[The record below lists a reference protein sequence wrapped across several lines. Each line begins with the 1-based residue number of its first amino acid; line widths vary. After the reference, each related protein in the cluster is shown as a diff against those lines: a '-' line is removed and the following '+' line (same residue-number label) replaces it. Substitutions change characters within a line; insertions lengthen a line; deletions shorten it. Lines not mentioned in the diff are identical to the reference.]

1 MKPLLLTLQAVGPYA
16 GRQTIDF
23 RAVLDSGLFGIYGA
37 TGSGKSTIFSAMT
50 FALFGEAARSEQH
63 AATLRSD
70 HADAGLLTEVEL
82 VFESAGRTYRIV
94 RQPEQTRPAKR
105 GGGETKEA
113 HKAWLFDVTGLD
125 LDKLNDANTGKVL
138 AETKIKIVDDAIEK
152 LLGYRAAQFRQIVL
166 LPQGRFE
173 AFLSADTKE
182 RLEILRDLFDVTLYR
197 RLTDRLKADADAA
210 ERKVAAARAV
220 CIARLSAE
228 NFATMDALAEGI
240 SDAEIRHR
248 DQSGAAAKAKA
259 EWDAA
264 LQAYQAAA
272 QTDAQFVEHRAAEQN
287 LATLDASRPEID
299 ALTARLKLARIV
311 ASLADAASAR
321 DTSRTDVDAAHKR
334 QTAAADRLKKAE
346 AETHRAKQTR
356 DGLAQQSAAI
366 ESKKSELHTL
376 RDHANR
382 LATSETLRSTATAA
396 QTKAHESATAVDA
409 AKSTLATLTSRKDAT
424 AKALTAA
431 QSAQVQRSQLNAT
444 ASHLRERLTAAKAY
458 EDATQKA
465 SAAQTSLQRAE
476 ADRASAATSHQTAQ
490 ATFATAEQALLKN
503 HAAHLA
509 VHLTPGEPCAVCG
522 SPDHP
527 APARGTS
534 GSQRLDENYT
544 RAKATLDAARARANE
559 AATHFEIAKQTLTE
573 RQAALAALTPPER
586 TAAALTTELQSI
598 EANLSR
604 LGAPADEAALSA
616 SLGKLD
622 SELAA
627 AMAFLERAQVAERDA
642 AKSAAAAQQS
652 LDDSIAAIPSNLR
665 EANALQSAIATLS
678 QAIAN
683 FDRDTQAAAL
693 ADQNATAQHAAAL
706 RETETIAAE
715 VTRLAVHLTRVEQN
729 FADRLAANGLTAA
742 EYDRRKADVVMI
754 PELEKRIRH
763 HEDQRAAAVDRL
775 QRAAAAIASLI
786 RPDLTALASA
796 RDTAANA
803 FDTLNTAAT
812 EAAARLAQLRKLQ
825 TDLAAEGQRL
835 DALEKEAAPLRELSE
850 AFSGKT
856 YQKIDLETF
865 AISTLFDR
873 ILEAAN
879 LRLGPM
885 TRGRY
890 SLMRET
896 AGQGN
901 ARRGLGIAVEDT
913 YTGRQRPTSTLSG
926 GETFIAALALALGL
940 SDVVE
945 SAHGAVR
952 LDTIFIDEG
961 FGSLDSE
968 NDGGTLETVL
978 QTLQDLVGTTRAVG
992 LISHVPLVQQ
1002 AIPNGFFVTKTPGG
1016 SHIEVRA

>member
-16 GRQTIDF
+16 GRQTINF

-94 RQPEQTRPAKR
+94 RQPEQIRPARR
-105 GGGETKEA
+105 GGGETKET

-125 LDKLNDANTGKVL
+125 LDTLSDTNPGKVL
-138 AETKIKIVDDAIEK
+138 AETKVKIVDDAIEK
-152 LLGYRAAQFRQIVL
+152 LLGYGAAQFRQIVL

-182 RLEILRDLFDVTLYR
+182 RLDILRDLFDVSLYR
-197 RLTDRLKADADAA
+197 RLTERLKADADAA
-210 ERKVAAARAV
+210 EKKVAAARAA

-228 NFATMDALAEGI
+228 NFSTMDALAEGI
-240 SDAEIRHR
+240 ADAEIRHR
-248 DQSGAAAKAKA
+248 DQSNAAAKAKA

-264 LQAYQAAA
+264 LHAYQAAA
-272 QTDAQFVEHRAAEQN
+272 QTDAQFIEHLTAEQN

-299 ALTARLKLARIV
+299 ALAARLKLARIV
-311 ASLADAASAR
+311 ASLADAASSR
-321 DTSRTDVDAAHKR
+321 DAARTDVDAAHQR
-334 QTAAADRLKKAE
+334 QTAAAERLNRDEAE
-346 AETHRAKQTR
+346 AQRAKKTR
-356 DGLAQQSAAI
+356 DALAQQSAAI
-366 ESKKSELHTL
+366 ETQNTDLPT
-376 RDHANR
+376 RPDHAAR
-382 LATSETLRSTATAA
+382 LAASEPRRCAATDAQMKARESSTAVETA
-396 QTKAHESATAVDA
+396 KA
-409 AKSTLATLTSRKDAT
+409 KLATLTSRKDAT
-424 AKALTAA
+424 TKALTAA
-431 QSAQVQRSQLNAT
+431 QSAQVQRLQLNAT
-444 ASHLRERLTAAKAY
+444 ASHLRERLAAAKAY

-476 ADRASAATSHQTAQ
+476 ATSATAATALHQAQTA
-490 ATFATAEQALLKN
+490 FAAAETALLEN

-509 VHLTPGEPCAVCG
+509 AHLTPGEPCAVCG

-534 GSQRLDENYT
+534 GSQRLDETYAL
-544 RAKATLDAARARANE
+544 AKATLDTARTRANE
-559 AATHFEIAKQTLTE
+559 AGTQLEIAKQALTE
-573 RQAALAALTPPER
+573 SQAVLAALPPPER
-586 TAAALTTELQSI
+586 SSAMLATELQAI

-604 LGAPADEAALSA
+604 LAAPADVTALSA
-616 SLGKLD
+616 SLETLD
-622 SELAA
+622 PDIAA
-627 AMAFLERAQVAERDA
+627 AKTSLERAQDAERDH

-652 LDDSIAAIPSNLR
+652 LDDSMAAIPSHLR
-665 EANALQSAIATLS
+665 DATTLQAAITKLGK
-678 QAIAN
+678 AISD

-693 ADQNATAQHAAAL
+693 ADQTAAAKHAAAL
-706 RETETIAAE
+706 RESETIAAE
-715 VTRLAVHLTRVEQN
+715 VERLAAHLTRVESS

-742 EYDRRKADVVMI
+742 DYDRRKSDVPEI
-754 PELEKRIRH
+754 PNLEARIRQY
-763 HEDQRAAAVDRL
+763 DDLRAAAADRL
-775 QRAAAAIASLI
+775 ERAAAAIATLT
-786 RPDLTALASA
+786 RPDLTSLASA

-803 FDTLNTAAT
+803 FDALNTAAT
-812 EAAARLAQLRKLQ
+812 EASARLVQLRKLQ
-825 TDLAAEGQRL
+825 SDLAAEGHRL
-835 DALEKEAAPLRELSE
+835 DALEKETAPLRELSE

-873 ILEAAN
+873 VLDAAN
-879 LRLGPM
+879 LRLSPM

-890 SLMRET
+890 SLVRET
-896 AGQGN
+896 EGKGN

-940 SDVVE
+940 SDIVE
-945 SAHGAVR
+945 SAHGSVR

-978 QTLQDLVGTTRAVG
+978 QTLQDLVGTTRSVG

-1016 SHIEVRA
+1016 SHIEVRV

>member
-94 RQPEQTRPAKR
+94 RQPEQIRPAKR
-105 GGGETKEA
+105 GGGETKET

-125 LDKLNDANTGKVL
+125 LDTLSDSNPGKVL

-152 LLGYRAAQFRQIVL
+152 LLGYGAAQFRQIVL

-182 RLEILRDLFDVTLYR
+182 RLDILRDLFDVSLYR

-210 ERKVAAARAV
+210 EKKVAAARAA

-240 SDAEIRHR
+240 ADAALRHR
-248 DQSGAAAKAKA
+248 DQSDAAAKAKA

-272 QTDAQFVEHRAAEQN
+272 QTDAKFIEHLSAEQH
-287 LATLDASRPEID
+287 LATLDAARPEID

-321 DTSRTDVDAAHKR
+321 DTARTDVDAAHQR
-334 QTAAADRLKKAE
+334 QTAAAERLKKAE
-346 AETHRAKQTR
+346 AEAERAKQAR
-356 DGLAQQSAAI
+356 DGLAQASAAI

-376 RDHANR
+376 RDHAAR
-382 LATSETLRSTATAA
+382 LAASETLRSAATAA
-396 QTKAHESATAVDA
+396 QLKARESTTAVDA
-409 AKSTLATLTSRKDAT
+409 AKATLATLTSRKDAT

-444 ASHLRERLTAAKAY
+444 ASHLRERLSAARAY
-458 EDATQKA
+458 EEATQKL
-465 SAAQTSLQRAE
+465 SSAQTSLQRAE
-476 ADRASAATSHQTAQ
+476 ADATSATATIQTAE
-490 ATFATAEQALLKN
+490 AKFAAAEAALLEN
-503 HAAHLA
+503 HAAYLASHLS
-509 VHLTPGEPCAVCG
+509 PGEPCAVCG

-527 APARGTS
+527 NPARGTS
-534 GSQRLDENYT
+534 GSHRLDETYA
-544 RAKATLDAARARANE
+544 RAKAALDTARTRANE
-559 AATHFEIAKQTLTE
+559 AATQFEIAKQSLTE
-573 RQAALAALTPPER
+573 RQTVLAALPPPER
-586 TAAALTTELQSI
+586 SSTTLATELQSI

-604 LGAPADEAALSA
+604 LGAPADESALSA
-616 SLGKLD
+616 SR
-622 SELAA
+622 ETLAA
-627 AMAFLERAQVAERDA
+627 EIAAATTSLERAQDAERDA

-652 LDDSIAAIPSNLR
+652 LDDAIAAIPANLR
-665 EANALQSAIATLS
+665 DPTAIQSAITVLNT
-678 QAIAN
+678 AIAQ
-683 FDRDTQAAAL
+683 FDRNTQAAAL
-693 ADQNATAQHAAAL
+693 ADQSATAQRAAAL
-706 RETETIAAE
+706 RESETIAAE
-715 VTRLAVHLTRVEQN
+715 VERLTAHLTRVEQS
-729 FADRLAANGLTAA
+729 FADRLATNGLTAA
-742 EYDRRKADVVMI
+742 EYDRRKSDVPDI
-754 PELEKRIRH
+754 PNLEARIRQY
-763 HEDQRAAAVDRL
+763 EDQRAAAADRL

-796 RDTAANA
+796 RDTAAKT
-803 FDTLNTAAT
+803 FDTLNIAAT

-825 TDLAAEGQRL
+825 SDLAAEGQRL
-835 DALEKEAAPLRELSE
+835 DALEKETAPLRELSE

-873 ILEAAN
+873 VLEAAN
-879 LRLGPM
+879 LRLSPM

-940 SDVVE
+940 SDIVE
-945 SAHGAVR
+945 SAHGSVR

-978 QTLQDLVGTTRAVG
+978 QTLQDLVGTKRAVG

>member
-105 GGGETKEA
+105 GGGETKET

-125 LDKLNDANTGKVL
+125 LDTLSDTNPGKVL
-138 AETKIKIVDDAIEK
+138 AEIKVKIVDDAIEK
-152 LLGYRAAQFRQIVL
+152 LLGYGAAQFRQIVL

-182 RLEILRDLFDVTLYR
+182 RLDILRDLFDVSLYR
-197 RLTDRLKADADAA
+197 RLTERLKTDADAA
-210 ERKVAAARAV
+210 EKKVAAARAA

-240 SDAEIRHR
+240 ADVDIGHR
-248 DQSGAAAKAKA
+248 DQSDAAAKAKA

-264 LQAYQAAA
+264 LHAYQAAA
-272 QTDAQFVEHRAAEQN
+272 QTDAKFIEHLSAEQH

-311 ASLADAASAR
+311 ASLADAASTS
-321 DTSRTDVDAAHKR
+321 DTARTDVDAAQKR
-334 QTAAADRLKKAE
+334 QNAAAERLKKAE
-346 AETHRAKQTR
+346 ADAQRAQKTR
-356 DGLAQQSAAI
+356 DALAQQSASI
-366 ESKKSELHTL
+366 ETEKSELHTL
-376 RDHANR
+376 RDHAAR
-382 LATSETLRSTATAA
+382 LTTSATLRTVANAA
-396 QTKAHESATAVDA
+396 QTKARESSTAVEN
-409 AKSTLATLTSRKDAT
+409 AKATLATLTSRKEAT
-424 AKALTAA
+424 TKALATA
-431 QSAQVQRSQLNAT
+431 QSAQVQRLQLNAT
-444 ASHLRERLTAAKAY
+444 ASHLRERLAAAKAY

-476 ADRASAATSHQTAQ
+476 ADAASAATARQTAET
-490 ATFATAEQALLKN
+490 AFATAETALLEN

-509 VHLTPGEPCAVCG
+509 AHLNPGEPCAVCG
-522 SPDHP
+522 SADHP

-534 GSQRLDENYT
+534 GSQRLDETYA
-544 RAKATLDAARARANE
+544 RAKATLDTARARANE
-559 AATHFEIAKQTLTE
+559 AATQFEIAKQALTE
-573 RQAALAALTPPER
+573 RQTSLAVLTPPER
-586 TAAALTTELQSI
+586 TAAALTTELQAI

-604 LGAPADEAALSA
+604 LAAPADEAALSA
-616 SLGKLD
+616 SL
-622 SELAA
+622 ETLAA
-627 AMAFLERAQVAERDA
+627 EIAAATTFLERAQDAERDA

-652 LDDSIAAIPSNLR
+652 LDDSMAAIPSHLR
-665 EANALQSAIATLS
+665 DASVLQAAITTLTK
-678 QAIAN
+678 AISD
-683 FDRDTQAAAL
+683 FDRDTQAAVL
-693 ADQNATAQHAAAL
+693 ADQNATAQHAAAE

-715 VTRLAVHLTRVEQN
+715 VTRLAAHLTCVEQN
-729 FADRLAANGLTAA
+729 FADRLAANSLTAE
-742 EYDRRKADVVMI
+742 EYERRRPDVAAI
-754 PELEKRIRH
+754 PDLEAQIRH
-763 HEDQRAAAVDRL
+763 YEDQCTAASDRL
-775 QRAAAAIASLI
+775 KRATAAIASLT
-786 RPDLTALASA
+786 RPNLVALASA

-803 FDTLNTAAT
+803 FDMLNTTAT
-812 EAAARLAQLRKLQ
+812 EASARLAQLRKLQ
-825 TDLAAEGQRL
+825 TDLATEGQRL
-835 DALEKEAAPLRELSE
+835 DVLEKETAPLRELSE

-873 ILEAAN
+873 VLEAAN

-885 TRGRY
+885 TCGRY
-890 SLMRET
+890 SLVRET
-896 AGQGN
+896 EGKGN

-940 SDVVE
+940 SDIVE
-945 SAHGAVR
+945 SAHGSVR

-978 QTLQDLVGTTRAVG
+978 QTLQDLVGTTRAIG

-1016 SHIEVRA
+1016 SHIEVRV